1 MMVENKK
8 YLGTVK
14 LVQLQPNGLI
24 VERPSGYFYDESRRV
39 EVDQLMINS
48 RGIEAVAPSGERVLD
63 IHHLDHPDKEYD
75 DDDLVCI
82 GFSSHYDK
90 MRERFGDHMVYGSA
104 GENIIIEFSDE
115 VWLDDLGEK
124 LAFENQDTG
133 QVLILEQIQVAAPC
147 EEFSHFTAQKQEE
160 RLPANELKEI
170 LQFLSDGRRG
180 FLLVLAKGQED
191 GSVRPGDKVYV
202 VNLD

>member
-1 MMVENKK
+1 MIENRK

-24 VERPSGYFYDESRRV
+24 IEKSSGYFYDESRRV
-39 EVDQLMINS
+39 EVDQLLINKK
-48 RGIEAVAPSGERVLD
+48 GIEATTPDGVHILD

-82 GFSSHYDK
+82 GFTSHYDK
-90 MRERFGDHMVYGSA
+90 MRERFGEHMVYGSA
-104 GENIIIEFSDE
+104 GENIIIEFPE
-115 VWLDDLGEK
+115 QVWLEDLGDK

-133 QVLILEQIQVAAPC
+133 QLLILEQIRVAAPC
-147 EEFSHFTAQKQEE
+147 EEFSHFAAQKQDQ
-160 RLPANELKEI
+160 RLPASELKDI

-180 FLLVLAKGQED
+180 FLLVLPEGQED
-191 GSVRPGDKVYV
+191 GFVRPGDKVYV
-202 VNLD
+202 VNSD